1 MEEKEKIAIAQDWVR
16 KLANGV
22 NPLNGSALNEDD
34 IVNNVHISRCLFYV
48 ADLLGKIPPQ
58 KKVTRNIPFVA
69 SALLKEKYNYAEAI
83 SISAFASEIKKL
95 LPENMQSVST
105 LMLLNW
111 LLQQGLLLESEPD
124 EKGRSYKIPTE
135 KGREV
140 GIYSEDREVNGGH
153 YIITLYNR
161 KAQSFLLEHL
171 EEISHTL

>member
-1 MEEKEKIAIAQDWVR
+1 MDERDKILMAQDWVR
-16 KLANGV
+16 KLANGI
-22 NPLNGSALNEDD
+22 NPLTGNAVKEDD
-34 IVNNVHISRCLFYV
+34 VVNNVHISRCLFYV

-69 SALLKEKYNYAEAI
+69 TAILKEKYNYVEAI

-105 LMLLNW
+105 LMFLNW
-111 LLQQGLLLESEPD
+111 LLQQGLLSESEPD

-135 KGREV
+135 KGRKV
-140 GIYSEDREVNGGH
+140 GIYSEDREINGGH

-161 KAQSFLLEHL
+161 EAQRYLLDHI
-171 EEISHTL
+171 EEISQVQ